1 MQVENVLERKHIIEL
16 LQQHQHN
23 LKHYGVCTIALFGSA
38 ARDQLGPT
46 SDVDVLVEFE
56 GPTTFD
62 QYMDT
67 KFYLEDLFGRSV
79 DLVTRRT
86 LKAQVLPFVERE
98 LVYVA

>member
-1 MQVENVLERKHIIEL
+1 MERKQIIEL
-16 LQQHQHN
+16 LQQHQHD
-23 LKHYGVCTIALFGSA
+23 LKQYGVRSVAIFGSA
-38 ARDQLGPT
+38 ARDQIGPT

-79 DLVTRRT
+79 DLVTRRA
-86 LKAQVLPFVERE
+86 LKPQLLPEVERE
-98 LVYVA
+98 LLYVT

>member
-1 MQVENVLERKHIIEL
+1 MERKRIIEL
-16 LQQHQHN
+16 LQQHQHQ
-23 LKHYGVCTIALFGSA
+23 LKSYGVCTVAIFGSA
-38 ARDQLGPT
+38 ARDRIGPA

-79 DLVTRRT
+79 DLVTRRA
-86 LKAQVLPFVERE
+86 LKPQVLPYVERE
-98 LVYVA
+98 LVYVT